1 MDNPDLGE
9 LLEKSRERAHEIID
23 SKAGRG
29 VVIYRSEDGNIDM
42 VSFGGEEEMSKPV
55 KDQLQD
61 SMDLILSLVM
71 AYLPGSSVESTNM
84 HNNVMAGLR
93 AINTNVTSLFEFLR
107 QAFPQVRL
115 QAVKQKEESDSG
127 LIL

>member
-1 MDNPDLGE
+1 MARPAPE
-9 LLEKSRERAHEIID
+9 QAHT
-23 SKAGRG
+23 A
-29 VVIYRSEDGNIDM
+29 
-42 VSFGGEEEMSKPV
+42 
-55 KDQLQD
+55 
-61 SMDLILSLVM
+61 MDLILSLVM
-71 AYLPGSSVESTNM
+71 AYLPGSSVESTQM
-84 HNNVMAGLR
+84 HNNIMSGLR